1 MTLGNFAFQ
10 IHERCN
16 PKDICYM
23 LTETGVSLTS
33 DIIMEDI
40 DEVHRNIDGFLYFRI
55 EKENAL
61 GG

>member
-1 MTLGNFAFQ
+1 
-10 IHERCN
+10 
-16 PKDICYM
+16 M